1 MRVPDSPWA
10 SSCSSTESATPRTVE
25 TTTSSTVVVPKVPR
39 AEETS
44 GYQLP
49 AMSRPSRREVG
60 EMTTGAPPTRA
71 ITHSPVDV
79 EAGMG
84 ASLTPSAAGC
94 RIHSIH
100 SAATAAD
107 VSPHGRGLWRKTA
120 PSGQI
125 RHRVTSSR

>member
-10 SSCSSTESATPRTVE
+10 SSCRSTETATPRTVE

-79 EAGMG
+79 EAMG
-84 ASLTPSAAGC
+84 ASLTPSAAGS
-94 RIHSIH
+94 RIH

-120 PSGQI
+120 LSGQI

>member
-10 SSCSSTESATPRTVE
+10 SSCSRTEAATPRTVE
-25 TTTSSTVVVPKVPR
+25 TTTSSTVVVPKAPR

-94 RIHSIH
+94 RIHS
-100 SAATAAD
+100 AATAAD
-107 VSPHGRGLWRKTA
+107 VSPRGCGLWRKAA

-125 RHRVTSSR
+125 RRRVTSSR